1 MITIFTDK
9 NGGSLDCFN
18 QTGKNAISLTVGLD
32 GSGLVERIL
41 KDSSDSK
48 DQ

>member
-1 MITIFTDK
+1 MVEVWIVSTK
-9 NGGSLDCFN
+9 GE
-18 QTGKNAISLTVGLD
+18 NAISLTVGLG